1 MSQEISVD
9 LAIIGAGTAG
19 ISAFKEASKITDKIV
34 LIDHGPLGTTCA
46 RVGCMPSK
54 ALIQVADY
62 FYNRTHFSEIGITG
76 TDNLSIN
83 IPEIMAHVRTLR
95 DDFTSGTIK
104 FLESLGERF
113 IIGKAELSDINQI
126 KVNQKKIIAKSII
139 IATGACPIVPE
150 NWKVFSE
157 CVLTTENIFE
167 QESFKKKIAVV
178 GGGPIGIE
186 LGQALSRLGVEI
198 EIFHSHDF
206 IAALS
211 DPIVNKYLLQ
221 YFKKEFPIH
230 LNYQAIVEKEKQ
242 SLIVQSGDYS
252 FSAEQAIAAVGQKPN
267 LSTLN
272 LDKLGIKMD
281 GSELPLY
288 DPTTMQVQNLPI
300 YIAGDADKFRPLL
313 HEAADE
319 GRIAGYNAV
328 RKKNHCFVRR
338 TPLMIVFSQP
348 NIAIVGKSFNDL
360 KDTDIII
367 GEICFESQG
376 RARILSQNKGILRI
390 YADSETGKLLGSE
403 MAAPGG
409 EHLAHLLAHAIQQNM
424 TVFDM
429 LHMPFYHPVLE
440 EGIRSALRHLASQV
454 SNKNHKSF
462 DLAMCE

>member
-1 MSQEISVD
+1 M
-9 LAIIGAGTAG
+9 
-19 ISAFKEASKITDKIV
+19 
-34 LIDHGPLGTTCA
+34 
-46 RVGCMPSK
+46 
-54 ALIQVADY
+54 
-62 FYNRTHFSEIGITG
+62 
-76 TDNLSIN
+76 
-83 IPEIMAHVRTLR
+83 
-95 DDFTSGTIK
+95 
-104 FLESLGERF
+104 
-113 IIGKAELSDINQI
+113 
-126 KVNQKKIIAKSII
+126 
-139 IATGACPIVPE
+139 
-150 NWKVFSE
+150 
-157 CVLTTENIFE
+157 
-167 QESFKKKIAVV
+167 V

-221 YFKKEFPIH
+221 CFKKEFPIH

-242 SLIVQSGDYS
+242 SLLVKHGDYS
-252 FSAEQAIAAVGQKPN
+252 FPTEQVIAAVGQKPN

-281 GSELPLY
+281 DFELPLH

-300 YIAGDADKFRPLL
+300 YIAGDSDKFRPLL

-328 RKKNHCFVRR
+328 RKKNHRFVRR
-338 TPLMIVFSQP
+338 TPLNIVFSQP

-360 KDTDIII
+360 KDTDIVI

-462 DLAMCE
+462 DLII